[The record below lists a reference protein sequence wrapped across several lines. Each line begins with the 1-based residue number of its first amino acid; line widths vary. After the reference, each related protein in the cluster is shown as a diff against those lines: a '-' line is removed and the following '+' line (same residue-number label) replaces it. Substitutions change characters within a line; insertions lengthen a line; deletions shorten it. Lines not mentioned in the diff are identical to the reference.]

1 LLSMWRWAVSF
12 PEVRTL
18 RYTVSP
24 DNLPS
29 IAVIKYFGFDF
40 KGQQMDDIDGPENIY
55 EISAVEFSKR
65 WGRNE

>member
-1 LLSMWRWAVSF
+1 
-12 PEVRTL
+12 L